1 MRTTSSLKVILILL
15 LIGLAAPAVFAETVE
30 KAAVAA
36 GAKEE
41 PKPDNSRVRL
51 ETELDAYYTNAG
63 IYVSLTD
70 APIPDAGEK
79 PEYEIYSNLLLSSYI
94 PRFLVL
100 EAAVFPMPNLG
111 VYLKDNARS
120 FYDNGDVTHDV
131 NLVKAVTAGFEE
143 PYALS
148 LFLGNVVSF
157 TRQGEKHRSGNFGY
171 MGYLVS
177 VSNYNI
183 KDNKL
188 IPDKA
193 VELEWK
199 IKGDRKLPT
208 QDLHWSFRVGGKI
221 HGNPEIKDVVYL
233 SLRRSRLDFV
243 DATDS
248 LFKNSGAEYT
258 IDLDSKTFKPLRH
271 YFVVDKKWPLKDEK
285 MGFSFAVG
293 FIWQGAEKYTGSL
306 ADKDRKNEYQVVL
319 RPNIEF

>member
-1 MRTTSSLKVILILL
+1 MMRTFTRPLSIVVFLL
-15 LIGLAAPAVFAETVE
+15 LHLLVSFPVFAETVE
-30 KAAVAA
+30 KAAGEVAP
-36 GAKEE
+36 E
-41 PKPDNSRVRL
+41 NRRVRV
-51 ETELDAYYTNAG
+51 ETELDAYYSNVG
-63 IYVSLTD
+63 LYVGLTD
-70 APIPDAGEK
+70 APIPDAGER
-79 PEYEIYSNLLLSSYI
+79 PEIEIYKELLFSSLI

-111 VYLKDNARS
+111 VYLKDNARNL
-120 FYDNGDVTHDV
+120 YDNGEVARDV
-131 NLVKAVTAGFEE
+131 NLVKAITAGFEE

-157 TRQGEKHRSGNFGY
+157 TRPGEEHRSGNFGY

-183 KDNKL
+183 HNNRL
-188 IPDKA
+188 IPDKS

-208 QDLHWSFRVGGKI
+208 HDLHWSFRVGGKL

-243 DATDS
+243 DATNS
-248 LFKNSGAEYT
+248 FFNNSGAEYT
-258 IDLDSKTFKPLRH
+258 VDFDSKTWKPLRH
-271 YFVVDKKWPLKDEK
+271 YFVVDKKWPFKVEK

-306 ADKDRKNEYQVVL
+306 ADKENNNEYQVIL

>member
-1 MRTTSSLKVILILL
+1 MRPSARLLTIVIFFLCLFFVSF
-15 LIGLAAPAVFAETVE
+15 PVFAETAE
-30 KAAVAA
+30 KAAGEDVPEN
-36 GAKEE
+36 K
-41 PKPDNSRVRL
+41 RVRV
-51 ETELDAYYTNAG
+51 ESELDAYYSNVG
-63 IYVSLTD
+63 LYVSLTD
-70 APIPDAGEK
+70 APIPDAGER
-79 PEYEIYSNLLLSSYI
+79 PEIEIYKNLLFSSLI

-111 VYLKDNARS
+111 VYLNDNARNL
-120 FYDNGDVTHDV
+120 YDNGDLTRNV
-131 NLVKAVTAGFEE
+131 NLVQAVTAGFEE

-157 TRQGEKHRSGNFGY
+157 TRPGEGHRSGNFGY

-183 KDNKL
+183 HNNKL
-188 IPDKA
+188 IPDKS

-208 QDLHWSFRVGGKI
+208 HDLHWSFRIGAKL

-243 DATDS
+243 GATNS
-248 LFKNSGAEYT
+248 LFNNSGAEYT
-258 IDLDSKTFKPLRH
+258 VGFDSKTGKPLRH
-271 YFVVDKKWPLKDEK
+271 YFVVDKKWPLKDKK

-293 FIWQGAEKYTGSL
+293 FIWQGVERYTGSL
-306 ADKDRKNEYQVVL
+306 ADKEDKNEYQVVL